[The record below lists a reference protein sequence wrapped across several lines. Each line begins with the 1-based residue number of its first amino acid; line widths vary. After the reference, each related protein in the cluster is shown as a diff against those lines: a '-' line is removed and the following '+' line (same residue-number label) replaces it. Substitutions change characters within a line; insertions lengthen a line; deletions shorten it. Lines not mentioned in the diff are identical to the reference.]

1 MGGGETIAASSEIS
15 TILEAN
21 EVTIAARHLTS
32 HRPKNPQVQSSE
44 RFHLTTWWPCVE
56 TLPGCKLCAKMAG
69 YLDIQCDPSKE
80 VHRRIIHIKAGG
92 FTTVNVIDGS
102 STPPDGLFV
111 QLDQEGVCSLRFS
124 PDGLFFAFLDKSRKL
139 GSVQTMQ
146 PKQVLW
152 PSCKWSSKADFE
164 VLGYFWL
171 PGGPQDCNSDLA
183 MVSTHG
189 IEIFRLSFEQ
199 RLGRFDLV
207 LTRGHSIEPADVA
220 LVTIY
225 DSSYCIH
232 ADGLTGKVSLRNVT
246 NLEQGT
252 PEHDIVIDVSDSD
265 APVGPLRLSVVD
277 NLLIVHCLERMT
289 ALVFDIRHKDRDVV
303 PSLIAP
309 SAVTSKDEAGTSVSS
324 SWISWDYLDGGI
336 VLDATKGMV
345 YQLRLDP
352 GIILDDFLSRPPH
365 ELPTVLKLLLR
376 RTGCRDH
383 IVQLLRKG
391 LVSKTNSAEMA
402 QGFQVLNSAY
412 RQVIEALSQ
421 KSGTRQTT
429 VSLQELEAQIAYQ
442 SVLSEKD
449 MVTLVFHPHF
459 VTSEGLEEV
468 IPEDLGNDS
477 FALEHWS
484 IPHDLR
490 QAPEKGQV
498 NQGGKTPYVLSV
510 VILYLRSLLG
520 LQILP
525 HKILQCFV
533 FDLCVYFRQ
542 EHLLQ
547 QLLHYHV
554 LLDSPEL
561 ALRLKAVAVNR
572 GSWATQASLDMALRV
587 REFSVVAEMLL
598 FSGQYLDIV
607 PFIVTQKDV
616 NFKVKT
622 LLEDLEKDVK
632 ANAEDPELMQ
642 HVLTEIRLWKQEA
655 DLSPCAGEGGEV
667 PQPDLEGCEKWLP
680 ELIKASTFSS

>member
-1 MGGGETIAASSEIS
+1 MALGLSPVYHWETSDDAV
-15 TILEAN
+15 
-21 EVTIAARHLTS
+21 VTFDA
-32 HRPKNPQVQSSE
+32 
-44 RFHLTTWWPCVE
+44 
-56 TLPGCKLCAKMAG
+56 
-69 YLDIQCDPSKE
+69 
-80 VHRRIIHIKAGG
+80 VHRRIIHIRSGG
-92 FTTVNVIDGS
+92 FDTVNVIDGAIDGEP
-102 STPPDGLFV
+102 PPDGLSV
-111 QLDQEGVCSLRFS
+111 QLEQEGIHSLRFS
-124 PDGLFFAFLDKSRKL
+124 PDGLYFACLAKSRRV
-139 GSVQTMQ
+139 GTVQTMQ

-152 PSCKWSSKADFE
+152 PSCKWSSKAEFE
-164 VLGYFWL
+164 ILGYFWL

-183 MVSTHG
+183 MVSSHG

-199 RLGRFDLV
+199 KTWKSLKTFPSSVRICWLDPAASTVLLCTGTRTLQPFDFRRRNPKLPRFDLV

-225 DSSYCIH
+225 DCSYCIH

-252 PEHDIVIDVSDSD
+252 PEHDIVIDISESDT
-265 APVGPLRLSVVD
+265 PVGPLRLSVVD
-277 NLLIVHCLERMT
+277 NLLIVHCLERMV
-289 ALVFDIRHKDRDVV
+289 ALIFDIRHKERDIV
-303 PSLIAP
+303 PSLISP
-309 SAVTSKDEAGTSVSS
+309 CTVTSHEGPLV
-324 SWISWDYLDGGI
+324 IWDYLDGGI
-336 VLDATKGMV
+336 VLDATKGVV
-345 YQLRLDP
+345 YQLRLDC
-352 GIILDDFLSRPPH
+352 GIILEDFLSRPPH
-365 ELPTVLKLLLR
+365 ELATVLKLLLR

-391 LVSKTNSAEMA
+391 LVSKTNSSEMA

-459 VTSEGLEEV
+459 VMSEGLEES
-468 IPEDLGNDS
+468 IPTGNNDS
-477 FALEHWS
+477 FALENWT
-484 IPHDLR
+484 IPESLR
-490 QAPEKGQV
+490 VTNPGK
-498 NQGGKTPYVLSV
+498 GGKTPYVLSV
-510 VILYLRSLLG
+510 VISYLRSLLG

-533 FDLCVYFRQ
+533 FDICVYFRQ

-561 ALRLKAVAVNR
+561 ALRLQILAKDSR
-572 GSWATQASLDMALRV
+572 SWATQASLDMALRV

-622 LLEDLEKDVK
+622 LLEELESDIK
-632 ANAEDPELMQ
+632 ANSEDPELMQ
-642 HVLTEIRLWKQEA
+642 HVFTEIRLWKQEA
-655 DLSPCAGEGGEV
+655 DLSPRSAEGGV
-667 PQPDLEGCEKWLP
+667 PQPDLDGCEKWLP
-680 ELIKASTFSS
+680 ELVNTLTS

>member
-1 MGGGETIAASSEIS
+1 MLFFFPLLSSP
-15 TILEAN
+15 L
-21 EVTIAARHLTS
+21 
-32 HRPKNPQVQSSE
+32 
-44 RFHLTTWWPCVE
+44 
-56 TLPGCKLCAKMAG
+56 
-69 YLDIQCDPSKE
+69 YLDNTICNW
-80 VHRRIIHIKAGG
+80 R
-92 FTTVNVIDGS
+92 
-102 STPPDGLFV
+102 
-111 QLDQEGVCSLRFS
+111 
-124 PDGLFFAFLDKSRKL
+124 
-139 GSVQTMQ
+139 
-146 PKQVLW
+146 
-152 PSCKWSSKADFE
+152 
-164 VLGYFWL
+164 
-171 PGGPQDCNSDLA
+171 PG
-183 MVSTHG
+183 
-189 IEIFRLSFEQ
+189 
-199 RLGRFDLV
+199 
-207 LTRGHSIEPADVA
+207 
-220 LVTIY
+220 
-225 DSSYCIH
+225 
-232 ADGLTGKVSLRNVT
+232 
-246 NLEQGT
+246 
-252 PEHDIVIDVSDSD
+252 
-265 APVGPLRLSVVD
+265 
-277 NLLIVHCLERMT
+277 
-289 ALVFDIRHKDRDVV
+289 
-303 PSLIAP
+303 
-309 SAVTSKDEAGTSVSS
+309 AVTSKDEAGTSVSS

-533 FDLCVYFRQ
+533 FDLCVYFRPGPWCDGLNKAGPVFDKKNRMPLC
-542 EHLLQ
+542 HVFFLLQ
-547 QLLHYHV
+547 YEQFIYIYIEFLRFFWQLRNMMKHDRMSLYSFDFESYTHV
-554 LLDSPEL
+554 
-561 ALRLKAVAVNR
+561 R
-572 GSWATQASLDMALRV
+572 GWRRNSL
-587 REFSVVAEMLL
+587 
-598 FSGQYLDIV
+598 
-607 PFIVTQKDV
+607 
-616 NFKVKT
+616 
-622 LLEDLEKDVK
+622 LLEPNSGLVTGKSISCSSCYTI
-632 ANAEDPELMQ
+632 M
-642 HVLTEIRLWKQEA
+642 
-655 DLSPCAGEGGEV
+655 
-667 PQPDLEGCEKWLP
+667 
-680 ELIKASTFSS
+680 FSSQFTVI